1 MSIICCSFSFVY
13 VFNLTYI
20 CSGFLLTHYGLMKP
34 YDDRHLGQHWLR
46 WWLAAWWHQAIIA
59 WTITILHTKH
69 NQVIYRFF
77 ICSIIGLTHWAF
89 VLDTPLCVQFY
100 TTQLSLH
107 TCRKCNFFLIFFIVC
122 THTFFH
128 FVECLLNMSLYFC
141 DLSPEESLA
150 EPLMIMSNL
159 CHQSNAL
166 IHDCNLMLNT
176 LTDHHGWPT
185 KHLSHMWKKYFE
197 ALKFHAL

>member
-107 TCRKCNFFLIFFIVC
+107 TCKKCNFFLISLLFA
-122 THTFFH
+122 HTPFST
-128 FVECLLNMSLYFC
+128 LLNVCWICPYISV
-141 DLSPEESLA
+141 
-150 EPLMIMSNL
+150 I
-159 CHQSNAL
+159 CHQR
-166 IHDCNLMLNT
+166 NLWLNHLWLYPTFATRAT
-176 LTDHHGWPT
+176 L
-185 KHLSHMWKKYFE
+185 LFMIVI
-197 ALKFHAL
+197 LC